1 MSDTIAAVATPL
13 SAGGIGVIRIS
24 GESAIEIADKVV
36 RTTSG
41 KSLASLKGYTAAH
54 GKVYLEDEAI
64 DECVALVFRA
74 PKSYTGENTVEI
86 SCHGGVLVT
95 KQVLRAVLQSGARPA
110 EAGEF
115 TKRAF
120 LNGKLD
126 LSEAEAVMSLISAQG
141 QQGMKAAFSTLDGA
155 LSRKIDSLCSI
166 LLSAS
171 ANMAAWVDYPDD
183 EIPELSNDSLKNSIV
198 TVKNGLTSLLSKF
211 DAGKAITDGVE
222 TAIVGKPNVGKSALM
237 NMLSGFSRSIVTDIA
252 GTTRD
257 IVEETVRVGNVVLR
271 LADTAGIRE
280 SDDLVES
287 IGVDMAKTRIERAT
301 LILAVFDGSESLD
314 QSDKEIL
321 DLCKDRDVI
330 GIVNK
335 SDLPSKADIDYL
347 KATLSEVVFISAKE
361 GEGEEELT
369 KAIEEALGTDKIDT
383 SQAMITTERQRVCTE
398 KALSCLEEALDA
410 LNIGMTMDAINV
422 CIESAVEALLE
433 LTGKKAREAV
443 VDEVFSQFC
452 VGKQCEALFEVWS
465 VKSGVWSCGR
475 DFSLQ

>member
-1 MSDTIAAVATPL
+1 MSHTIAAVATPL

-24 GESAIEIADKVV
+24 GEDAIEIADKVV
-36 RTTSG
+36 KTTSG
-41 KSLASLKGYTAAH
+41 KPLSSLKGYTAAH
-54 GKVYLEDEAI
+54 GKVYLQNEAI

-74 PKSYTGENTVEI
+74 PRSYTGENTVEI

-95 KQVLRAVLQSGARPA
+95 KQVLRAVLENGALPA
-110 EAGEF
+110 EPGEF

-141 QQGMKAAFSTLDGA
+141 QEGMKAAFNTLDGA
-155 LSRKIDSLCSI
+155 LSRKINDLCNI
-166 LLSAS
+166 LLSAA

-183 EIPELSNDSLKNSIV
+183 EIPDLSDEALRESLLA
-198 TVKNGLTSLLSKF
+198 VKNGLIALLSKF
-211 DAGKAITDGVE
+211 DAGKAITNGVE

-280 SDDLVES
+280 SDDVVEA

-301 LILAVFDGSESLD
+301 LILAVFDGSSKLD

-321 DLCKDRDVI
+321 DLCKGRDVI

-347 KATLSEVVFISAKE
+347 KETLSKVVFISAKE
-361 GEGEEELT
+361 GDGEDELT
-369 KAIEEALGTDKIDT
+369 RAIEEALGTDKIDT
-383 SQAMITTERQRVCTE
+383 SQAMITTERQRVCTQ
-398 KALSCLEEALDA
+398 KALSCLDEALEA
-410 LNIGMTMDAINV
+410 LSLGVTMDAVNV
-422 CIESAVEALLE
+422 CIDSAVEALLE

-452 VGKQCEALFEVWS
+452 VGK
-465 VKSGVWSCGR
+465 
-475 DFSLQ
+475 

>member
-120 LNGKLD
+120 INGKLD

-287 IGVDMAKTRIERAT
+287 IGVNMAKTRIERAT
-301 LILAVFDGSESLD
+301 LILAVFDGSASLD

-321 DLCKDRDVI
+321 DLCKNRDVI

-347 KATLSEVVFISAKE
+347 KATLSKVVFISAKE

-452 VGKQCEALFEVWS
+452 VGK
-465 VKSGVWSCGR
+465 
-475 DFSLQ
+475 

>member
-54 GKVYLEDEAI
+54 GKVYLENEAI

-222 TAIVGKPNVGKSALM
+222 TAIIGKPNVGKSALM

-301 LILAVFDGSESLD
+301 LILAVFDGSASLD
-314 QSDKEIL
+314 QSDREIL

-347 KATLSEVVFISAKE
+347 KATLSKVVFISAKE

-433 LTGKKAREAV
+433 LTGKKARETV

-452 VGKQCEALFEVWS
+452 VGK
-465 VKSGVWSCGR
+465 
-475 DFSLQ
+475 